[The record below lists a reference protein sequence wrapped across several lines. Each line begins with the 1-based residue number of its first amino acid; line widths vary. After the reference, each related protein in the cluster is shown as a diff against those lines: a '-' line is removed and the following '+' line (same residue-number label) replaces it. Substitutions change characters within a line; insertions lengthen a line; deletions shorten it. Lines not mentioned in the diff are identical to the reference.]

1 MRRKANRKHSSPVLA
16 KGQLWKTGHWHI
28 QIVELGR
35 ILVHYKMLR
44 ELNQMRRTQ
53 MSRVESMEDYL
64 RTNSAK
70 LIKAG
75 SLN

>member
-1 MRRKANRKHSSPVLA
+1 MRRKANRKESLPVLA
-16 KGQLWKTGHWHI
+16 KGQLWKTEHWHI

-35 ILVHYKMLR
+35 LLVHYKMLN
-44 ELNQMRRTQ
+44 ELKQMRRTQ
-53 MSRVESMEDYL
+53 MSSVESMEDYL
-64 RTNSAK
+64 KTNRAE